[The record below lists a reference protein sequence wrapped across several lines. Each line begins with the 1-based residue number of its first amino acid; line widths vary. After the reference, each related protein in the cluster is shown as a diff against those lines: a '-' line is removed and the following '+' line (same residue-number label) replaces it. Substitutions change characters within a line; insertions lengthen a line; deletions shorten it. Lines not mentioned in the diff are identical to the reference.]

1 MYVHYAGLYPALY
14 NPQNPIIMADCKF
27 LSGNALVSG
36 TLKREVYYVDG
47 VKHIRRLEARV
58 TRSGKQKIYIRHDT
72 PSCRK
77 PSSNMTMA
85 MSRFTM
91 ASRIVNNMPQDEKM
105 QYHKEWKAA
114 KFKFNGKE
122 YATLRGYIIA
132 RLYAEK
138 VV

>member
-1 MYVHYAGLYPALY
+1 
-14 NPQNPIIMADCKF
+14 MADCKF
-27 LSGNALVSG
+27 LGGNALVSG
-36 TLKREVYYVDG
+36 TLKREVFYVDG
-47 VKHIRRLEARV
+47 VKHIKRLEARV
-58 TRSGKQKIYIRHDT
+58 TKSGKQKIYIRYDV

-91 ASRIVNNMPQDEKM
+91 ASRIFKNMPPDEKM
-105 QYHKEWKAA
+105 KFHKEWKAA
-114 KFKFNGKE
+114 KYKFNGKE

-132 RLYAEK
+132 RLFAEK

>member
-1 MYVHYAGLYPALY
+1 
-14 NPQNPIIMADCKF
+14 MADCKF
-27 LSGNALVSG
+27 LNGNALVSG

-58 TRSGKQKIYIRHDT
+58 TKSGKQKIYIRLDV
-72 PSCRK
+72 PSKRK

-85 MSRFTM
+85 RSRFTM

-105 QYHKEWKAA
+105 KYAKEMKAA

-122 YATLRGYIIA
+122 YNTLRGYIIA
-132 RLYAEK
+132 RLYAEN

>member
-1 MYVHYAGLYPALY
+1 
-14 NPQNPIIMADCKF
+14 MADCKF

-36 TLKREVYYVDG
+36 TLKREVFYVDG
-47 VKHIRRLEARV
+47 VKHIKRLEARV
-58 TRSGKQKIYIRHDT
+58 TKSGKQKIYIRLDV
-72 PSCRK
+72 PSNRK

-91 ASRIVNNMPQDEKM
+91 ASEVFKNMSQDEKM
-105 QYHKEWKAA
+105 RYNKEWKAA

-122 YATLRGYIIA
+122 YNTLRGYIIA
-132 RLYAEK
+132 RLFAEK

>member
-1 MYVHYAGLYPALY
+1 
-14 NPQNPIIMADCKF
+14 MADCKF
-27 LSGNALVSG
+27 LNGNALVSG

-47 VKHIRRLEARV
+47 VKHIKRLEARV
-58 TRSGKQKIYIRHDT
+58 TKSGKQKIYIRYDV
-72 PSCRK
+72 PSNRK

-91 ASRIVNNMPQDEKM
+91 ASGIFKNMPHEEKM
-105 QYHKEWKAA
+105 RYHKEWKAA
-114 KFKFNGKE
+114 KYKFNGKE